1 MRVRKCIICEK
12 KEDEVNGML
21 IHLTSG
27 KTICNECAEEI
38 VIAIDIQEEIKDE
51 EKLGSVDN
59 FFDLSEGFSN
69 LIPDFMKRMSEQPLR
84 NWTPP
89 EIKAELD
96 ETVIGQEDAKK
107 VLAVAVSNHIKRI
120 QDETAVIRKSNI
132 LLIGPS
138 GSGKTLLM
146 QRLAEILD
154 IPIVIADA
162 TTLTQTGYVGE
173 DVESVLTRLLMAAE
187 GDILKAEK
195 GMVFLDEIDKI
206 GRKSSDL
213 TGNNMVGGGVQHALL
228 KLIEGEEVNVPL
240 RLGNRNLQ
248 QEFVRLNT
256 KNILFICGGA
266 FEGLET
272 DVIKEK
278 SLIGFGREF
287 AKDIVKIDKSIQDML
302 IQYGLIPEFVGRFST
317 VVQLQALE
325 LKDMVSILKDGK
337 NALIKEY
344 QRILE
349 VDGVELVFEDA
360 ALEQIATLALERKIG
375 ARGLR
380 SILEEVMQ
388 EILFQVPSVEDQIEK
403 VIVNEETVFDHKM
416 RFIDIKKE
424 KRIFEL

>member
-59 FFDLSEGFSN
+59 LFDLSEGFSN

-213 TGNNMVGGGVQHALL
+213 TGNNMVGDGVQHALL

>member
-1 MRVRKCIICEK
+1 
-12 KEDEVNGML
+12 ML

-38 VIAIDIQEEIKDE
+38 VIAIDIQEEIKNE

-84 NWTPP
+84 NWTPL

-337 NALIKEY
+337 NALIREY

-349 VDGVELVFEDA
+349 VDGVELVFEDT

>member
-1 MRVRKCIICEK
+1 
-12 KEDEVNGML
+12 
-21 IHLTSG
+21 
-27 KTICNECAEEI
+27 
-38 VIAIDIQEEIKDE
+38 
-51 EKLGSVDN
+51 
-59 FFDLSEGFSN
+59 
-69 LIPDFMKRMSEQPLR
+69 MSEQPLR

-213 TGNNMVGGGVQHALL
+213 TGNNMVGDGVQHALL